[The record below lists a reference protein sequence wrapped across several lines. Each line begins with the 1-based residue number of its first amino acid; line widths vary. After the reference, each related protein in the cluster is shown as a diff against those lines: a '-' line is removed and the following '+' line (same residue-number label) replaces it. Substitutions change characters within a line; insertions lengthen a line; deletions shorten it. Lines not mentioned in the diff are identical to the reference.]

1 MSSIFSLIVPRALA
15 FDINIGVAPENAHF
29 LWLTPIFGM
38 IMIFTILSILWGV
51 LSLFK
56 VIFAGQN
63 KSEAKPEAPKA
74 APMPKAEPKPAP
86 MVAPAPTATD
96 DAELIAVLTAAIAAY
111 EAEQNPDAT
120 PANFRVVSY
129 RRTNGGRSWN
139 AK

>member
-56 VIFAGQN
+56 VIFAGPN

-74 APMPKAEPKPAP
+74 APMPKAEPK
-86 MVAPAPTATD
+86 PAPTATD

-111 EAEQNPDAT
+111 EAEQNPDVT
-120 PANFRVVSY
+120 PASFRVVSY